1 MENSKRNHY
10 YVNWVDGMK
19 INKSHF
25 INSDNANIAL
35 IRKAMSIMVSQN
47 HYGILSSSNEENPT
61 DSIQLSIDGQNKLS
75 VQVGKCKAVT
85 QGGYFIDISNETN
98 ALRDTKGKFT
108 TVTTDIDTENATSES
123 YYVILNINP
132 YDKIPVG
139 EANTE
144 EEPPRHPFVIS
155 KFTLSTIAEDQI
167 QHDAS
172 LGDSFLI
179 IGKIVLDSNNS
190 PELDPNYIPPCY
202 SIQSHQDLIYIY
214 SEIGVFYNA
223 LEKYCLQI
231 IQKIFQKKQS
241 NELAHM
247 VLSLSQNVWQ
257 FTSGIIPEYRIEDRT
272 ASPVKIITKLI
283 TLSRIIKNSIDVYIG
298 TGKEELVN
306 YLVDWSDTSQGEFE
320 KILDDMIA
328 VEYKHY
334 DVNLSLETVSKFSR
348 VMLSLFKKLEEL
360 DYIGKKSDSNIFVK
374 EEVVVKQDVKQR
386 RSFLLD

>member
-19 INKSHF
+19 I
-25 INSDNANIAL
+25 
-35 IRKAMSIMVSQN
+35 
-47 HYGILSSSNEENPT
+47 SSSNEENPT